1 MFDVEAAFLNATPG
15 TTMHIGVPE
24 MMIKC
29 GMITK
34 EEADKI
40 AYLLMK
46 SMNGNIDA
54 RCPEVL
60 SNDEGHAHEQVG
72 V

>member
-1 MFDVEAAFLNATPG
+1 MLRQPFSMQHLGPPCTLE
-15 TTMHIGVPE
+15 
-24 MMIKC
+24 C

-34 EEADKI
+34 EVADKI

>member
-1 MFDVEAAFLNATPG
+1 MQHLGPPCTLE
-15 TTMHIGVPE
+15 
-24 MMIKC
+24 C

-34 EEADKI
+34 EVADKI

>member
-1 MFDVEAAFLNATPG
+1 MSDVEVAFLNATPG

-54 RCPEVL
+54 RFV
-60 SNDEGHAHEQVG
+60 
-72 V
+72 